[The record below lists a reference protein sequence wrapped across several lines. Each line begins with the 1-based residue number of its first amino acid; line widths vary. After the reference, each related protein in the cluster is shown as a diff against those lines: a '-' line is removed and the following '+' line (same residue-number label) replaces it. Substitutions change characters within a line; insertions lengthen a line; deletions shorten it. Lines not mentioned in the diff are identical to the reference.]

1 MPCLPRSHPRGRSP
15 TQTVGRLCRHAR
27 PHRGPTMTG
36 AAVGRRSARRGWLM
50 WIGALIGLG
59 ALAWVLRRFEFD
71 RFLALVR
78 DADVRFLTLIALAI
92 MAEQLVRA
100 WKWRQ
105 LLHPLRPGMGVLRLF
120 GAIMAGYLLAIMFP
134 FGLGT
139 VARSWLVARRED
151 LRFASVL

>member
-1 MPCLPRSHPRGRSP
+1 
-15 TQTVGRLCRHAR
+15 
-27 PHRGPTMTG
+27 MTG

-120 GAIMAGYLLAIMFP
+120 GAIMAGLPSRHHVPLRP
-134 FGLGT
+134 
-139 VARSWLVARRED
+139 RHRCPLVARGAPGGPPVRV
-151 LRFASVL
+151 RACNRRH